1 MVDKARHRLY
11 SYVMPKTDEDLTEI
25 LQVRVSRDGLDKLKK
40 AAKQNAL
47 SLAAYVRQTI
57 YRAAGVIR

>member
-1 MVDKARHRLY
+1 MVDKPRRRLY
-11 SYVMPKTDEDLTEI
+11 IYVMPKTDEDLSEI
-25 LQVRVSRDGLDKLKK
+25 LQVRVSRAGLDKLKK
-40 AAKQNAL
+40 AAQQNAL